1 MIVQIFVQ
9 RNLIWYTG
17 KKTGGVR
24 KSRMGKKNEKEK
36 SKKDEIVKR
45 REAEGFLPKYS
56 ERYFAGKGK
65 SRLIWG
71 FICAFIGIEAF
82 LAAEERAFY
91 SAGWNMVA
99 FFSIAVVI
107 YVIWPCGR
115 VLKRKKMLGFWLRQ
129 EGIEQE
135 LFFGGTR
142 MLPYSYYDGLL
153 CEEKYYYKDS
163 CFQIGKGRDKLC
175 FPYEIGNQK
184 AKNHVHDFHKR
195 LRPYLNE
202 KMPTYYSCCGVL
214 DRKYFYRKNRRI
226 HSAILWV
233 TTLVFWGLR
242 SDITRIGQA
251 GVCGAVV
258 GAIASIALY
267 YIFKDAVL
275 EQKVWDDLKKKLPDC
290 WSHVQGNPYMGW
302 IVFWIET
309 GFWIFVMLMIILF
322 AGE

>member
-1 MIVQIFVQ
+1 M
-9 RNLIWYTG
+9 RPRL
-17 KKTGGVR
+17 K
-24 KSRMGKKNEKEK
+24 KEK
-36 SKKDEIVKR
+36 D
-45 REAEGFLPKYS
+45 AWL
-56 ERYFAGKGK
+56 
-65 SRLIWG
+65 
-71 FICAFIGIEAF
+71 
-82 LAAEERAFY
+82 LAAAGRDRAGVILWQNKD
-91 SAGWNMVA
+91 A
-99 FFSIAVVI
+99 AVQ
-107 YVIWPCGR
+107 
-115 VLKRKKMLGFWLRQ
+115 LLR
-129 EGIEQE
+129 
-135 LFFGGTR
+135 R
-142 MLPYSYYDGLL
+142 LL
-153 CEEKYYYKDS
+153 REEKYYYKES